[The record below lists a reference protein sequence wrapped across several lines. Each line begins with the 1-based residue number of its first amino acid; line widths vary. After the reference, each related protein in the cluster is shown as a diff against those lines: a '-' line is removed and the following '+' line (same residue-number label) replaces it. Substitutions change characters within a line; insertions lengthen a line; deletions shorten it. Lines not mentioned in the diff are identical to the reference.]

1 MNLPGHRIAVCLGKA
16 ALKTHALQ
24 TLPRGPLT
32 RPRARSVLECVRF
45 IGAFRPARDGQRF
58 MVPMHAEK
66 RKRAFHEPS
75 FRPRRRS
82 RPRPRSDG
90 FVSKTRTR
98 TRTRTSRRTI
108 WFMVPMHAEKTKEGF
123 P

>member
-75 FRPRRRS
+75 ELPARFLRQSSGALTVEASRPKAPEDWRRPRRYHAI
-82 RPRPRSDG
+82 
-90 FVSKTRTR
+90 
-98 TRTRTSRRTI
+98 RR
-108 WFMVPMHAEKTKEGF
+108 FKV
-123 P
+123 